1 MSLPRVN
8 EVIVVEGKKDTQAI
22 QRAVEADTIETN
34 GSAIPDQIIREI
46 QRASVHRGVI
56 VFTDPDAAGDRI
68 RRVISEKVPEVK
80 HAFLPR
86 SEAKKH
92 QKIGIEFAKPE
103 AIVQSLR
110 RVRVQLSGASKPNQ
124 SPIRWEEYLEQGFSG
139 RSSSA
144 QLRERVADQLGIGYG
159 NAKQFFKRL
168 SILNVSREEF
178 YQALEA
184 VKKDDLDESDKDF
197 S

>member
-1 MSLPRVN
+1 MK
-8 EVIVVEGKKDTQAI
+8 EVIVVEGKNDTQAI

-34 GSAIPDQIIREI
+34 GSAIPDYIICEI
-46 QRASVHRGVI
+46 KRACLKRGVI

-86 SEAKKH
+86 SQAKKQ

-103 AIVQSLR
+103 AIVQALR
-110 RVRVQLSGASKPNQ
+110 RVRVQLPVSSEPNR
-124 SPIRWEEYLEQGFSG
+124 SPVSWEEYFQEGFSG

-144 QLRERVADQLGIGYG
+144 QLRERVAEQLGIGYG

-168 SILNVSREEF
+168 SVLNISREEF
-178 YQALEA
+178 YQALET
-184 VKKDDLDESDKDF
+184 VKKDDLDESEMDF